1 MYGGQ
6 EVTQSDWCYLFS
18 ALLFSYLKRC
28 KEIIKCVL
36 HLTWWIIQAV
46 AEMSV
51 LFIEETTE
59 KHAAHARPPPVKG
72 SRWCCHLSPRSL
84 ERRANKN
91 YISSIM
97 WLLLRLVC
105 LSLRGKS
112 GSKHW
117 LLNGE
122 WTLAILPVPVNAV
135 ERKESAETLFNTI
148 FHKPLYE
155 VVIGAFKRSHDT
167 KQDVKVRVNTS
178 R

>member
-1 MYGGQ
+1 MYRGQ
-6 EVTQSDWCYLFS
+6 EVTQSCWCYLFS

-36 HLTWWIIQAV
+36 HLTWWIIEAV
-46 AEMSV
+46 AEMSA

-59 KHAAHARPPPVKG
+59 KHALCARPPTVKG
-72 SRWCCHLSPRSL
+72 SRWCCHLSPRSP
-84 ERRANKN
+84 ERQANKN

-112 GSKHW
+112 GLKHR

-122 WTLAILPVPVNAV
+122 WTLAILPVSVNPV
-135 ERKESAETLFNTI
+135 ERKESAVMLFNAI
-148 FHKPLYE
+148 FHKLLYE

-167 KQDVKVRVNTS
+167 
-178 R
+178 